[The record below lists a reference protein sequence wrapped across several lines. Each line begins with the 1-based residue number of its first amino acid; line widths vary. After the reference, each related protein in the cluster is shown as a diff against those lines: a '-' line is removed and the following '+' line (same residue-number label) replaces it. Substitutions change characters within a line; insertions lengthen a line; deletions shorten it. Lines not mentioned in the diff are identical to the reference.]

1 MTAETMLIQIL
12 GIGCPRCHQMEKDVE
27 RIVARVGL
35 RAKVECVRDE
45 ETIMQFGVFVL
56 PALVV
61 DGKVVTAGYRGPQQL
76 AKVIEAL

>member
-1 MTAETMLIQIL
+1 MLIQIL
-12 GIGCPRCHQMEKDVE
+12 GIGCPRCHQMEKDIE
-27 RIVARVGL
+27 RIVARRGL

-61 DGKVVTAGYRGPQQL
+61 DGKVVSAGYRGQQQL
-76 AKVIEAL
+76 ESVLAAL